1 MKFYI
6 EVLTNGSIVVQKTPP
21 LRTGIHYGVL
31 EAESEEELRTSDE
44 FWFFENLARA
54 ADQDY
59 QIAESIKEEDAKNE
73 REFSPIHVGGY
84 AHRGWR
90 IVARIKGKMIF
101 DLPDWEAKILAEK
114 ILSEYDSIY
123 REED

>member
-6 EVLTNGSIVVQKTPP
+6 EVLSNGSIVVQKTPP
-21 LRTGIHYGVL
+21 LRLGIHYGVL
-31 EAESEEELRTSDE
+31 EAESEEELRSSDE
-44 FWFFENLARA
+44 FWFFENLAKA
-54 ADQDY
+54 AEQKY
-59 QIAESIKEEDAKNE
+59 KIKESIKAEDEENE
-73 REFSPIHVGGY
+73 KLFPAIHVGGY
-84 AHRGWR
+84 VHQGYQ

-123 REED
+123 RED

>member
-6 EVLTNGSIVVQKTPP
+6 EVLRNGSIVVQKNPP
-21 LRTGIHYGVL
+21 LRMGIHYGIL
-31 EAESEEELRTSDE
+31 EAENEEELRSSDE

-54 ADQDY
+54 AEQEY
-59 QIAESIKEEDAKNE
+59 KITESIKAEDAKNE
-73 REFSPIHVGGY
+73 REFPPIHVVGY
-84 AHRGWR
+84 AHQGWQ

-123 REED
+123 RED